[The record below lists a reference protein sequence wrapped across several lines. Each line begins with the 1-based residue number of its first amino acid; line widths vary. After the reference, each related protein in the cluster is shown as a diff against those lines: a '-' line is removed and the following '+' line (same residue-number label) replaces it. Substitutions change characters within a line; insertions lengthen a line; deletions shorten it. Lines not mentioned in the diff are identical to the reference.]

1 MGGFFMTRGSR
12 VYIAAV
18 SAFIFAFGSG
28 SRFSLKESAF
38 FPAQAVHFE
47 EEKTK
52 IGELTV
58 INGEGEIEISF
69 RIAEFI
75 LELMD

>member
-1 MGGFFMTRGSR
+1 MTRGSR

-28 SRFSLKESAF
+28 NRFGLKENAF

-47 EEKTK
+47 EEETE

-58 INGEGEIEISF
+58 IKGEGKIEISF
-69 RIAEFI
+69 RIAEI
-75 LELMD
+75 IREIIG

>member
-1 MGGFFMTRGSR
+1 MTTCSR
-12 VYIAAV
+12 LYIAAV

-28 SRFSLKESAF
+28 RNIRFMENAF

>member
-1 MGGFFMTRGSR
+1 MIRGSR
-12 VYIAAV
+12 LYIAAV
-18 SAFIFAFGSG
+18 SAFIFAFGNGRFFSG
-28 SRFSLKESAF
+28 IQNAF

-75 LELMD
+75 LELMN